1 MIEEIPFDE
10 PNIVGLRIDG
20 KIDNEG
26 FEKTVV
32 FINTA
37 LADNDKINI
46 YAEINS
52 LGGMSVEMFFKNLK
66 FKFKL
71 FGELNKFD
79 KEAVVTDK
87 EWLQTAVKIG
97 DKMFPSIEVRYF
109 PFSDKEKALAWVK
122 GKARQPA

>member
-37 LADNDKINI
+37 LAENDKINI
-46 YAEINS
+46 YAEVKN
-52 LGGMSVEMFFKNLK
+52 LGGMSVETFFKNLK

-71 FGELNKFD
+71 FGELNRFG
-79 KEAVVTDK
+79 KEAIVTDK
-87 EWLQTAVKIG
+87 EWVQNAVKIG
-97 DKMFPSIEVRYF
+97 DKIFPSVEVRYF
-109 PFSDKEKALAWVK
+109 SFSDKETALAWVK
-122 GKARQPA
+122 ELEPA